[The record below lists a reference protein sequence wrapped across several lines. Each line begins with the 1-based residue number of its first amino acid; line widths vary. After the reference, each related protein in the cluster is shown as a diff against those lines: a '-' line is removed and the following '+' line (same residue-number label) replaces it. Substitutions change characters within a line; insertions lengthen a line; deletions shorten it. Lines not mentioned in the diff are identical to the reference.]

1 MIQILQKL
9 NLTTFD
15 AFILCLISFVSYII
29 HLLIKHPDCAIGARH
44 RKDLVGPKGIP
55 LLGNLISLIKRKTIV
70 QYEHELANKYGSN
83 FSFTVLGQGRLIVS
97 NDPRTV
103 EHILKTNFDDYPK
116 GEIFYEI
123 ANDIFGDG
131 IFSVNG
137 HMWKF
142 QRRIIS
148 HLFQG
153 KNFRNLIYT
162 SVIRKSEVVINILK
176 KYADIGK
183 PINLKDLFF
192 RFTMDTFGDISFGVD
207 FGCLTHPDEMA
218 QFVTYFDFTQN
229 RIFERFEE
237 PFWKFTEKFS
247 EKGQQMR
254 KACKYI
260 DDYIYNMIN
269 KYKSQL
275 EVDRESVKSLLALL
289 IEAVDD
295 NGKKLND
302 KELRDVALNLILAG
316 RDTTALSLSWM
327 MYLIMT
333 NHSVENSLLQEINT
347 ILSVE
352 MPIPSYD
359 DLKLFQYTTAT
370 FYETLRLYPIVP
382 INGRVCVK
390 DNVLPNKI
398 PIFAG
403 ECVKFNL
410 YSMGRNEKI
419 WGKDAKQFNPK
430 RFLELEDGLRPNQ
443 FKFPA
448 FHAGPRTCLGQQFA
462 TIEVVALAVLLL
474 KEFKFE
480 LVPGQ
485 KSPPEFKDALTLLMK
500 DPLMAKVSYRTKN

>member
-1 MIQILQKL
+1 M
-9 NLTTFD
+9 T
-15 AFILCLISFVSYII
+15 LCYLHTHEKYVNDQNYANK
-29 HLLIKHPDCAIGARH
+29 KHPDCAIGARQ

-55 LLGNLISLIKRKTIV
+55 LLGNLISLIKRKTVV

-103 EHILKTNFDDYPK
+103 EHLLKTNFDDYPK

-123 ANDIFGDG
+123 ANDLLGDG

-137 HMWKF
+137 
-142 QRRIIS
+142 
-148 HLFQG
+148 
-153 KNFRNLIYT
+153 
-162 SVIRKSEVVINILK
+162 KSKVVINILK

-183 PINLKDLFF
+183 PINLKDLFY

-207 FGCLTHPDEMA
+207 FGCLTNPDEMS

-229 RIFERFEE
+229 GIFERFEE
-237 PFWKFTEKFS
+237 PFWKFTEKYS
-247 EKGQQMR
+247 EKERQM
-254 KACKYI
+254 I
-260 DDYIYNMIN
+260 
-269 KYKSQL
+269 
-275 EVDRESVKSLLALL
+275 DRESVKSLLTLL
-289 IEAVDD
+289 IEAVDE
-295 NGKKLND
+295 NGKKFND

-327 MYLIMT
+327 MYSIMT
-333 NHSVENSLLQEINT
+333 NQSVEDSLLQEINT

-390 DNVLPNKI
+390 DNVLPNNI
-398 PIFAG
+398 PVFAG

-410 YSMGRNEKI
+410 YSMGRDEKI
-419 WGKDAKQFNPK
+419 WGDDAKKFNPK
-430 RFLELEDGLRPNQ
+430 RFLESEDGLRPNQ
-443 FKFPA
+443 FKFPV

-462 TIEVVALAVLLL
+462 TIEVVTLAVLLL

-485 KSPPEFKDALTLLMK
+485 KSPPEFTDALTLSMK
-500 DPLMAKVSYRTKN
+500 DPLMTKVSYRAKN